1 LNQKNS
7 NRFKSLF
14 MGSDFY
20 SGGKVLERIKYGDG
34 MELLITP
41 APLSLPP
48 KTGEGKSIEK

>member
-1 LNQKNS
+1 
-7 NRFKSLF
+7 

-20 SGGKVLERIKYGDG
+20 SDGKVLERIKYGDG

-48 KTGEGKSIEK
+48 KTGEGKSIKK